1 MPGQYGTSVMP
12 NPTPL
17 QTALGTG
24 AVLGG
29 IYGNIGNRGNT
40 DLANTT
46 TQRGLQ
52 MTGAPN
58 YSQWN
63 DMVNFFDGGY
73 VG

>member
-1 MPGQYGTSVMP
+1 
-12 NPTPL
+12 
-17 QTALGTG
+17 LGTA
-24 AVLGG
+24 AVMGG
-29 IYGNIGNRGNT
+29 VYGNIGNKQGT

-58 YSQWN
+58 YSHWN
-63 DMVNFFDGGY
+63 DMTTFFDGGY